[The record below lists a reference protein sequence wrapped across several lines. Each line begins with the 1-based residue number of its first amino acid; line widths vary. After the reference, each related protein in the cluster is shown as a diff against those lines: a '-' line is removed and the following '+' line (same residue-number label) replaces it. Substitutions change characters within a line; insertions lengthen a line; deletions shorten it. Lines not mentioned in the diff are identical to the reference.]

1 MTDQQIS
8 DLLHADADRVPVPPP
23 PTAAVLAEGRRL
35 RRRARVVHAGAVT
48 AGIVGVAAVGAT
60 AFVLPRA
67 DAPEEFGPLAAAVT
81 PDPAGWAVAQGSTV
95 HLGSG
100 EAVEVPGKVKAMYY
114 TSAGVMVR
122 TGRTA
127 YTEGDSTSNYF
138 VLSGDGKVR
147 DFSLDLGDKKPG
159 SDPSLPYLAYSVK
172 GGSEDWE
179 LVLRDVRTGEVATR
193 VPYDG
198 DFTWGGWNAPPTA
211 LSGDFAYVGVDDAT
225 LRINW
230 RTGEVEKAQG
240 LSAGRMP
247 TVMGGNELV
256 EDHTD
261 VPEDGVVVNGDE
273 PVTLTHRVLDAESG
287 RLLRSVEVSGT
298 VISTPLPLLS
308 VDGRHVLLSPWRMC
322 TDSGECT
329 YEKPAAE
336 VVSVTTGDR
345 REFRIGGGTFG
356 WSPDGRLLLV
366 HDTEVRSCDADTGE
380 CVSTPVT
387 IDGSGPIRV
396 SGNDNES

>member
-1 MTDQQIS
+1 MTDHDLS
-8 DLLHADADRVPVPPP
+8 DLLHADADRVTVPPAP
-23 PTAAVLAEGRRL
+23 VAAVLAKGHRL
-35 RRRARVVHAGAVT
+35 RRRGHLTRA
-48 AGIVGVAAVGAT
+48 AAVGAGVAGMAAVT
-60 AFVLPRA
+60 ALALVLAHPSPTA
-67 DAPEEFGPLAAAVT
+67 KAPELAVAVT

-100 EAVEVPGKVKAMYY
+100 KVVDVPGKVKAMYY

-138 VLSGDGKVR
+138 VLSGSGKVR
-147 DFSLDLGDKKPG
+147 DFSLSLGDKKPG
-159 SDPSLPYLAYSVK
+159 TDPSLPYLAYSVK
-172 GGSEDWE
+172 GDDSDWE

-193 VPYDG
+193 VRYDG
-198 DFTWGGWNAPPTA
+198 AFTWGGWNAPPTA

-230 RTGEVEKAQG
+230 RTGTVEKAKG
-240 LSAGRMP
+240 LSPSRMP

-256 EDHTD
+256 EEQPPLTNGKVEDEDAKVTVTD
-261 VPEDGVVVNGDE
+261 
-273 PVTLTHRVLDAESG
+273 RVLDAESG
-287 RLLRSVEVSGT
+287 RLLRSVEVTGT
-298 VISTPLPLLS
+298 VASTPWPQLS
-308 VDGRHVLLSPWRMC
+308 ADGRHVLLTPWRMC
-322 TDSGECT
+322 TEGGDCT
-329 YEKPAAE
+329 YETPYAD

-345 REFRIGGGTFG
+345 RPFRIGDGTFG

-366 HDTEVRSCDADTGE
+366 HNTTVDSCDADTGE
-380 CVSTPVT
+380 CLSTPVRL
-387 IDGSGPIRV
+387 DGTGPLRV

>member
-1 MTDQQIS
+1 MTEQNLS
-8 DLLHADADRVPVPPP
+8 DLLHADADRIDVPPA
-23 PTAAVLAEGRRL
+23 PTAAVLAEAHRL
-35 RRRARVVHAGAVT
+35 RRRGHVTRAAAIGAGVT
-48 AGIVGVAAVGAT
+48 GMAAVAAFAL
-60 AFVLPRA
+60 VLAQPSPTGKA
-67 DAPEEFGPLAAAVT
+67 LDLAPAVT

-100 EAVEVPGKVKAMYY
+100 KVVDVPGKVKAMYY

-127 YTEGDSTSNYF
+127 YTEGDNTSNYF

-147 DFSLDLGDKKPG
+147 DFSLSLGDKKPG
-159 SDPSLPYLAYSVK
+159 TDPSLPYLAYSVK
-172 GGSEDWE
+172 GGPKGWE

-193 VPYDG
+193 VAYDG

-230 RTGEVEKAQG
+230 RTGTVEKAKG
-240 LSAGRMP
+240 LAPSRMP
-247 TVMGGNELV
+247 TVMGGNEIV
-256 EDHTD
+256 EDHSNDSDEVIEEPAPD
-261 VPEDGVVVNGDE
+261 VTVS
-273 PVTLTHRVLDAESG
+273 HRVLDAETG
-287 RLLRSVEVSGT
+287 RLLRTVEVTG
-298 VISTPLPLLS
+298 PQLDLPNPYLS
-308 VDGRHVLLSPWRMC
+308 ADGRHVLLKPWLMCEDDGGCTSASP
-322 TDSGECT
+322 TAD
-329 YEKPAAE
+329 

-345 REFRIGGGTFG
+345 RTFTIGKGTFG

-366 HDTEVRSCDADTGE
+366 HDTKVDSCDADTGE

-387 IDGSGPIRV
+387 LDGTGPVRI
-396 SGNDNES
+396 SGNDNEA

>member
-1 MTDQQIS
+1 MTDQIS
-8 DLLHADADRVPVPPP
+8 DLLHDGADRIDVPPA
-23 PTAAVLAEGRRL
+23 PTAAVLADGRRL
-35 RRRARVVHAGAVT
+35 RRRNRLARGGAVVAGITGIAAVT
-48 AGIVGVAAVGAT
+48 ALA
-60 AFVLPRA
+60 LSL
-67 DAPEEFGPLAAAVT
+67 APSSPEKSPELAPAVT

-95 HLGSG
+95 HLGNG
-100 EAVEVPGKVKAMYY
+100 RTVEVPGKVKAMYY

-127 YTEGDSTSNYF
+127 YTEGDNTSNYF

-147 DFSLDLGDKKPG
+147 DFSLSLGDKKPG
-159 SDPSLPYLAYSVK
+159 SDPSLPYLAYSVDS
-172 GGSEDWE
+172 GPQDWE

-211 LSGDFAYVGVDDAT
+211 LSGDYAYVGVDDAT

-230 RTGEVEKAQG
+230 RTGTGEQAAG
-240 LSAGRMP
+240 HSAGRMP
-247 TVMGGNELV
+247 PVAGGNELV
-256 EDHTD
+256 EDHSQD
-261 VPEDGVVVNGDE
+261 SDGLIEDGDA
-273 PVTLTHRVLDAESG
+273 PVTLTHRVLDAETG
-287 RLLRSVEVSGT
+287 RLLRSVSVSGT
-298 VISTPLPLLS
+298 VMSTPYPLLS
-308 VDGRHVLLSPWRMC
+308 SDGRHVLLSPFRMC
-322 TDSGECT
+322 TEGGDCT
-329 YEKPAAE
+329 YETPEAD

-345 REFRIGGGTFG
+345 RSFRIGDGTFG

-380 CVSTPVT
+380 CVATPVRL
-387 IDGSGPIRV
+387 DGTGPVRV

>member
-1 MTDQQIS
+1 MTDQHLS
-8 DLLHADADRVPVPPP
+8 DLLHADADRIAVPPAP
-23 PTAAVLAEGRRL
+23 AAAVLAEGRRL
-35 RRRARVVHAGAVT
+35 RRRSHVARGGAVAAGAT
-48 AGIVGVAAVGAT
+48 GMAAVAALAL
-60 AFVLPRA
+60 VLARPTPTSTPA
-67 DAPEEFGPLAAAVT
+67 ELAPAVT

-100 EAVEVPGKVKAMYY
+100 KTVEVPGKVKAMYY

-122 TGRTA
+122 TGRTP

-138 VLSGDGKVR
+138 VLSGDGTVR
-147 DFSLDLGDKKPG
+147 DFSLSLGDKKPG

-172 GGSEDWE
+172 GGPQDWE

-198 DFTWGGWNAPPTA
+198 AFTWGGWNAPPTA

-230 RTGEVEKAQG
+230 RTGDVEKAKG

-256 EDHTD
+256 EDHD
-261 VPEDGVVVNGDE
+261 DRPDGVMLNPDD
-273 PVTLTHRVLDAESG
+273 PVQLTHQVLDAESG
-287 RLLRSVEVSGT
+287 QALRSVEVTGT
-298 VISTPLPLLS
+298 VMSTPVPQLS
-308 VDGRHVLLSPWRMC
+308 ADGRHVLLKPWLMC
-322 TDSGECT
+322 EEDGDCT
-329 YEKPAAE
+329 YETPTAE

-345 REFRIGGGTFG
+345 RTFTIGAGTFG

-366 HDTEVRSCDADTGE
+366 QESEVRSCDADTGE
-380 CVSTPVT
+380 CVATPVT
-387 IDGSGPIRV
+387 LEGAGPVRV